1 MTRAVLIAGLAL
13 LFCLLAQL
21 VSAGAGSE
29 LLIWPASGVA
39 FAFGWRYGRI
49 WTLPCAAGVFAWAM
63 FISRDPLFSITVALA
78 STLGPVVAVH
88 FLRRLG
94 EWKPPEYRIEAIVR
108 FVLVALAG
116 SSLITAAV
124 VTAVFAGD
132 PAVLADGSG
141 AGLHP
146 AHIFLTVWLI
156 DGLGM
161 MLVAPALLAWIDD
174 AVPEADVSRHH
185 VDLFDLSSL
194 LMTLVVAAG
203 TLALTAWGHPQ
214 YGYLVLFAY
223 FPIVAWSAVRTSER
237 ANALTL
243 LVSALPLLAAWAH
256 QAGSVD
262 AAPYVRGLQVSVIVF
277 FAVLVA
283 LVLQALAADRR
294 LAILRVARQSRQDT
308 STGLLNDRGLLA
320 ELGDRLVSPTRVSY
334 GLIGLHVSNFESIN
348 DLCGSIDAIQLEQST
363 AQLLLRQRQVQ
374 FAARLA
380 AGRYAMVIA
389 ADTVAQVRSVAREV
403 YSQLS
408 GQVFQSEMGSLRL
421 QCCVGGLL
429 LNRHALVTSE
439 DCLFS
444 LSDALAIAASVRDP
458 QLFVEPLSQ
467 MMIDARRAHQSKIE
481 HIREAIRDSRIELFA
496 QPVVDPEAP

>member
-1 MTRAVLIAGLAL
+1 MRNHRTSAVTRAVLIAGLAL

-174 AVPEADVSRHH
+174 AVPEADVSHRH
-185 VDLFDLSSL
+185 
-194 LMTLVVAAG
+194 
-203 TLALTAWGHPQ
+203 
-214 YGYLVLFAY
+214 
-223 FPIVAWSAVRTSER
+223 
-237 ANALTL
+237 
-243 LVSALPLLAAWAH
+243 
-256 QAGSVD
+256 
-262 AAPYVRGLQVSVIVF
+262 
-277 FAVLVA
+277 
-283 LVLQALAADRR
+283 
-294 LAILRVARQSRQDT
+294 
-308 STGLLNDRGLLA
+308 
-320 ELGDRLVSPTRVSY
+320 
-334 GLIGLHVSNFESIN
+334 
-348 DLCGSIDAIQLEQST
+348 
-363 AQLLLRQRQVQ
+363 
-374 FAARLA
+374 
-380 AGRYAMVIA
+380 
-389 ADTVAQVRSVAREV
+389 
-403 YSQLS
+403 
-408 GQVFQSEMGSLRL
+408 
-421 QCCVGGLL
+421 
-429 LNRHALVTSE
+429 VT
-439 DCLFS
+439 C
-444 LSDALAIAASVRDP
+444 
-458 QLFVEPLSQ
+458 
-467 MMIDARRAHQSKIE
+467 
-481 HIREAIRDSRIELFA
+481 
-496 QPVVDPEAP
+496 